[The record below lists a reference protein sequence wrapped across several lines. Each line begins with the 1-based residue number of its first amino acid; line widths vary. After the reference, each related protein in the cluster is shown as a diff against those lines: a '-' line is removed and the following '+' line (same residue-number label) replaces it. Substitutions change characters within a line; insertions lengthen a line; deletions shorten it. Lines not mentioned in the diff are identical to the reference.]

1 MRREEEIATVAGMLS
16 RSKNAEH
23 GPQADDI
30 DVERVETSP
39 SDCDERTFISVR
51 KQRYKLF
58 LSVLQKVNM
67 CFLVLFVAFFV
78 WTISV
83 NRADGYSGVDGYVW
97 NHSRLINSTN
107 EVIIKH
113 AVFPLTGY
121 SDNMTMIQVC

>member
-23 GPQADDI
+23 GTQADDI
-30 DVERVETSP
+30 DVERVATSP
-39 SDCDERTFISVR
+39 SDCDERTFISAR

-83 NRADGYSGVDGYVW
+83 NRADGYSGVDGYGW
-97 NHSRLINSTN
+97 NRSRLINSTN